1 MPISR
6 CLPIVTGMSETMR
19 DDPQVT
25 NLVTGARNGDKQ
37 AWGRLVERYD
47 PLIRSVCRRYRLS
60 DADADDAGQA
70 VWLCLVEHLNDL
82 RTPDALPGWLTTTTR
97 RECCRILNAKGR
109 LADGQVL
116 ENMPD
121 EQNAMAEHAL
131 LAAERNAALREAF
144 ARQPQGC
151 QRLLGMLVTDPPVP
165 YKEISAR
172 LGIPIGSIGPTR
184 HRYLDRLRRDPAIA
198 GLIGAEAVGS

>member
-1 MPISR
+1 
-6 CLPIVTGMSETMR
+6 MSETMR

-116 ENMPD
+116 
-121 EQNAMAEHAL
+121 
-131 LAAERNAALREAF
+131 
-144 ARQPQGC
+144 
-151 QRLLGMLVTDPPVP
+151 
-165 YKEISAR
+165 
-172 LGIPIGSIGPTR
+172 
-184 HRYLDRLRRDPAIA
+184 
-198 GLIGAEAVGS
+198 